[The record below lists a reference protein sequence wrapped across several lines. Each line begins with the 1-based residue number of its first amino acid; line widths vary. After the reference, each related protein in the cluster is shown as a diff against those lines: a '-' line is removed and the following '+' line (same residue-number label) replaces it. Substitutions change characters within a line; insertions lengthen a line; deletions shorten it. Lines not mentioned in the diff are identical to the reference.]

1 MIESD
6 PEVTGRQGEQEFPRL
21 SRAHHQRLK
30 TGVLEDTPLKG
41 SVLKALDGGWPSR
54 PGLWREVLPDKSWVP
69 TISSGNLI
77 CWQALSSCQRK
88 NRPAGTLK
96 SSLSIGPAVRTPGC
110 PMEEDLRLVP
120 QEISFPVTGSDGF
133 LWSDPVTGG
142 RRPRRSF
149 VGFANPQTQPRLPS
163 WQTFPP
169 PRLTVGVLEDT
180 GGNPCLPG
188 RSVAVEFPLG
198 KLLVI
203 TMGCGG
209 VLSIHELT
217 VSHDFV

>member
-142 RRPRRSF
+142 RRPRRSC
-149 VGFANPQTQPRLPS
+149 TWR
-163 WQTFPP
+163 
-169 PRLTVGVLEDT
+169 
-180 GGNPCLPG
+180 
-188 RSVAVEFPLG
+188 
-198 KLLVI
+198 
-203 TMGCGG
+203 
-209 VLSIHELT
+209 
-217 VSHDFV
+217 